1 MKKTVASKTLSQPPH
16 VTGEYEFNS
25 KHMEIKK
32 FPHSKLPGF
41 KSENEKENEI
51 KKHEKILQKDLCP
64 NLIFLQLFY
73 SPSGYQLQHPA
84 VLIEENEVGDRK
96 IRSDNEF
103 SKFRKCF
110 Y

>member
-25 KHMEIKK
+25 KHMENQK
-32 FPHSKLPGF
+32 FSYSKLPSF

-84 VLIEENEVGDRK
+84 VLIEENEVGNRK
-96 IRSDNEF
+96 W
-103 SKFRKCF
+103 
-110 Y
+110 